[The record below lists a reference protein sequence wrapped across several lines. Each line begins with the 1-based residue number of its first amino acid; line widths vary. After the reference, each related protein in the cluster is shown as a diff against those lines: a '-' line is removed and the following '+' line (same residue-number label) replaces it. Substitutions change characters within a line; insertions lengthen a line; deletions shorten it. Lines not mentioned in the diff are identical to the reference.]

1 MLLQDTSA
9 AEPGT
14 PSPPAS
20 PTLAPARPQAAPGS
34 LDPSGL
40 CLLFKVL
47 LRSERSGLAVC
58 MELGIMVVADEEANA
73 LEVYSIRPNLTGLD
87 LREVV
92 VGGPE
97 SPMQVILCR
106 CW

>member
-1 MLLQDTSA
+1 
-9 AEPGT
+9 
-14 PSPPAS
+14 
-20 PTLAPARPQAAPGS
+20 
-34 LDPSGL
+34 
-40 CLLFKVL
+40 
-47 LRSERSGLAVC
+47 

-73 LEVYSIRPNLTGLD
+73 LEVYSIRSNLTGLD